1 MTLYETIFARRSVRQ
16 YDKTPLDEAVL
27 SEIKNYLDSEKQV
40 FNQSARFEIVG
51 NEELKG
57 GLAPHAILAYADVS
71 YLSYVNIG
79 YTLQG
84 VDLYLQSIGYG
95 SVWCG
100 MAKPKVTTAD
110 YRILLGFGKTG
121 VSLRNGNDD
130 FKRKKITD
138 ISNEN
143 NMVAQAARLAP
154 SAVNLQPWKL
164 VFANGLVTVKT
175 NVRGFGKVLPG
186 RLYLFDLGI
195 VLKHVEL
202 ALEHEGKTVESFAF
216 QGKGSA
222 MMISVC
228 YSFEM

>member
-1 MTLYETIFARRSVRQ
+1 MTLYKTIFVRRSVRQ
-16 YDKTPLDEAVL
+16 YDSMLLDEAVL
-27 SEIKNYLDSEKQV
+27 SEIRNYLDSVKQV
-40 FNQSARFEIVG
+40 SNQPARFEIVG

-57 GLAPHAILAYADVS
+57 GLAPYAILAYADDS
-71 YLSYVNIG
+71 DFSYVNIG

-100 MAKPKVTTAD
+100 MAKPKETAAD

-121 VSLRNGNDD
+121 APLRNGDEG

-164 VFANGLVTVKT
+164 VFADGSVTVKS
-175 NVRGFGKVLPG
+175 NVRGIGKVLPG

-202 ALEHEGKTVESFAF
+202 ALEHEGKTIASFAF
-216 QGKGSA
+216 MGKGSA
-222 MMISVC
+222 AMINVS
-228 YSFEM
+228 YS